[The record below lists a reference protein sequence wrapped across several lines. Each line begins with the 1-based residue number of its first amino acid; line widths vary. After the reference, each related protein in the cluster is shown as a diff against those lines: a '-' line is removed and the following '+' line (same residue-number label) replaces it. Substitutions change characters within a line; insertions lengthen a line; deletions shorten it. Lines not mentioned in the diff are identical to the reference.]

1 MKKTQRSLLAS
12 VLALLGALG
21 LAVGASAYPSASAG
35 ATEQATS
42 SRGLDTASSSSWG
55 WNNSTPGVAGR
66 PYIKY
71 LSVTN
76 GGVESVVIN
85 NTGNVQ
91 SPDVETI
98 GGNVSDLYAFITPTN
113 GCSLGQSSSSG
124 ACYDTPNRTGV
135 SIMRY
140 VGPGWTQ
147 DFTPATSTN
156 PVVNDSSVIDIRV
169 GFHSAYSTLRWSW
182 VNGAPS
188 SWVNTVRAGSD
199 GEVAL
204 KFTPK
209 TSPRMFSG
217 GCSQIPVMTCDI
229 NRADEEVL
237 EAALVLSMDNT
248 LDAAL
253 TGVIF
258 GTANAFIGSLESSPI
273 IEGQAPTLT
282 YGVAAPHL
290 NADGSDRRGTFYALL
305 PSSILTLFGT
315 SAGSFN
321 ESLLS
326 VSRSI
331 AGSFTTSWSPWNAAT
346 NGSDGQFLTISDIS
360 FSAPKFSVTKNTKTG
375 NRPGGGAAR
384 PVLRVGKSVSLKVL
398 AATFKMKVPKG
409 ASLSAKVS
417 TPKVCKLAGAT
428 IKGFKVGTCRAV
440 LTVKPKSGKKRTKTI
455 SLLVSKR

>member
-1 MKKTQRSLLAS
+1 MKTTQRSLLAS

-98 GGNVSDLYAFITPTN
+98 GGNVSDLYAFITPGN

-188 SWVNTVRAGSD
+188 SWANTVRAGSD

-204 KFTPK
+204 KFMPK

-248 LDAAL
+248 LNAAL
-253 TGVIF
+253 TGVLF
-258 GTANAFIGSLESSPI
+258 GTANAFIGSLESRI
-273 IEGQAPTLT
+273 TEGQAPTLT

-290 NADGSDRRGTFYALL
+290 NADGSNRRGTFYALL

-315 SAGSFN
+315 SVGSFN
-321 ESLLS
+321 ENLLS
-326 VSRSI
+326 VNRSI
-331 AGSFTTSWSPWNAAT
+331 PGSFTTSWSPWNAAA
-346 NGSDGQFLTISDIS
+346 NGTDGQFLTVSDIS
-360 FSAPKFSVTKNTKTG
+360 FSAPKFSVKK
-375 NRPGGGAAR
+375 RGGARHA
-384 PVLRVGKSVSLKVL
+384 LRVGKSVSLKGI
-398 AATFKMKVPKG
+398 AATFKMTVPKG

-428 IKGFKVGTCRAV
+428 IKGLKVGTCRAV
-440 LTVKPKSGKKRTKTI
+440 LTVKPKSGKKRTKTV
-455 SLLVSKR
+455 SFLVSKR